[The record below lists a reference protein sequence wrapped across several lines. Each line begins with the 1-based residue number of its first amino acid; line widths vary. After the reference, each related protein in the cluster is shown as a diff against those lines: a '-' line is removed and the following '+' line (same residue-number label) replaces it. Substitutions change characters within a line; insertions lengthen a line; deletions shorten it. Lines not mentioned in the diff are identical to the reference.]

1 MTVRQH
7 RLSTEPSVGA
17 YLSPDDID
25 HTLNEDWEK
34 GPIGIGDTSGGMNN
48 QDWHLTFAGGEFTI
62 TPSDTGAPVVIVT
75 GEEPLD
81 SVQCSFCFDQ
91 NGRAT
96 IVWIDSND
104 SGHLYW
110 FDIFEGDFVTFD
122 FQNPVTSVALCLDD
136 KRARQV
142 GINDMLLW
150 YTIPAAGPDH
160 YALYNR
166 EQRDRFEDIYP
177 MFDPVWPYIH
187 KLGMNDE
194 LRVQITTST
203 VPPA

>member
-7 RLSTEPSVGA
+7 RLSTEPELGA
-17 YLSPDDID
+17 YLPPDDLT

-48 QDWHLTFAGGEFTI
+48 QDWHLTFAAGEFTI
-62 TPSDTGAPVVIVT
+62 TPSDTGSPVVIVT

-91 NGRAT
+91 NARST
-96 IVWIDSND
+96 IVWIDSGGG
-104 SGHLYW
+104 GHLYW
-110 FDIFEGDFVTFD
+110 FDIFEGQFVTFD

-150 YTIPAAGPDH
+150 YTIPVGGDH
-160 YALYNR
+160 YELFNR
-166 EQRDRFEDIYP
+166 EQRDRFATIYP
-177 MFDPVWPYIH
+177 MANPVWPFIH

-194 LRVQITTST
+194 LRVQISLST
-203 VPPA
+203 EAPGA